1 MAEENK
7 DGQEKTEQ
15 ATPKRRQDARKK
27 GDVPRSKELTT
38 SGVMLTASAAL
49 LVLGGPLGARLAD
62 GFAAGFVIDRS
73 RMFDPGFLAESLAG
87 QVVSALFIMLPLG
100 FVIACAAFGF
110 SVMLGGATF
119 SASAFAPKAERI
131 NPGKGIKRMFGLKAM
146 VELAKSIA
154 KVEIGRAHV

>member
-49 LVLGGPLGARLAD
+49 LVLGGPLGGRPAANPSAR
-62 GFAAGFVIDRS
+62 DRKS
-73 RMFDPGFLAESLAG
+73 
-87 QVVSALFIMLPLG
+87 VV
-100 FVIACAAFGF
+100 
-110 SVMLGGATF
+110 
-119 SASAFAPKAERI
+119 
-131 NPGKGIKRMFGLKAM
+131 
-146 VELAKSIA
+146 
-154 KVEIGRAHV
+154 